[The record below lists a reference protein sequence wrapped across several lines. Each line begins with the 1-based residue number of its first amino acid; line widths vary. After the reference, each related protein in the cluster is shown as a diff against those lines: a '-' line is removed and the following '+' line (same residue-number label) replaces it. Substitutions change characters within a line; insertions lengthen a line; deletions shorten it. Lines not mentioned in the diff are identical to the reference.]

1 MKNNSF
7 RFLWIGQ
14 LFANLGDVF
23 YVVGLI
29 SILYSVTGSA
39 MYLALLPFLNTF
51 GRFISSF
58 ISPLLLNR
66 YRLKSLLISSQ
77 LSKTTILL
85 LLASWM
91 SFQSLLGI
99 WYIVCCILLI
109 AFFDGWAMP
118 ATNAIVPR
126 LVKESE
132 LLKANSFISVINE
145 TVQLGGWALG
155 GLLVALIN
163 GQNVIW
169 LTFFLFV
176 LSTIMMVQIV
186 DNTPIQVKEEKQKT
200 FEALKEGWLTIWKTP
215 IFRSIH
221 VMIFIEA
228 IANVVWVAAIL
239 YVFVNEVLNVT
250 EAWWGYINTAFF
262 LGLILGG
269 VFCSRYSVKIE
280 KNMRKTVLYSSFGVS
295 IVTLLF
301 GLNSVAWVAL
311 IMVAVSG
318 FIDQMKGITIN
329 TYLQKEASI
338 EDLPRI
344 YSAQY
349 SMVSLVFGFS
359 SLAFGGIAEYCSVQL
374 AFIVAGLLLAG
385 SGIYILTIKNRF
397 PNNYKLAENN

>member
-145 TVQLGGWALG
+145 TVHLGGWALG

>member
-1 MKNNSF
+1 MKSKSF

-29 SILYSVTGSA
+29 SILYTVTESV

-66 YRLKSLLISSQ
+66 YRLKLLLINSQ

-85 LLASWM
+85 ILAFWV
-91 SFQSLLGI
+91 SFQSSLGI
-99 WYIVCCILLI
+99 WFIVCCILLI

-118 ATNAIVPR
+118 ATDALIPR

-132 LLKANSFISVINE
+132 LLKANSFMSVINE
-145 TVQLGGWALG
+145 TVQLGGWAMG
-155 GLLVALIN
+155 GILVALIN

-169 LTFFLFV
+169 LTFVLFV
-176 LSTIMMVQIV
+176 LSTVMMIRIV
-186 DNTPIQVKEEKQKT
+186 DDTPFQVKDEKQKT
-200 FEALKEGWLTIWKTP
+200 FETLKEGWFIIWKNPT
-215 IFRSIH
+215 FRSIH
-221 VMIFIEA
+221 VMIFMEA
-228 IANVVWVAAIL
+228 MANVVWVAAIL

-269 VFCSRYSVKIE
+269 VICSRFSLKIE
-280 KNMRKTVLYSSFGVS
+280 KIMRKTVLFSSFGVS
-295 IVTLLF
+295 IITFLF
-301 GLNSVAWVAL
+301 GLNSIAWVAL
-311 IMVAVSG
+311 ILVAFSG
-318 FIDQMKGITIN
+318 FIDQIKGITIR
-329 TYLQKEASI
+329 TYLQKEAAA
-338 EDLPRI
+338 EDLPKI

-349 SMVSLVFGFS
+349 SMVTLVFGFS
-359 SLAFGGIAEYCSVQL
+359 TLAFGGIAEFSVQL
-374 AFIVAGLLLAG
+374 AFLISGLLLTG
-385 SGIYILTIKNRF
+385 SAIYMLIVKKRF
-397 PNNYKLAENN
+397 PDNYTLE

>member
-145 TVQLGGWALG
+145 TVHLGGWALG

-280 KNMRKTVLYSSFGVS
+280 KNMRKIVLYSSFGVS

>member
-301 GLNSVAWVAL
+301 ALNSVAWVAL

>member
-338 EDLPRI
+338 EDLARI

-385 SGIYILTIKNRF
+385 SGIYILTIKNQF

>member
-29 SILYSVTGSA
+29 SILYTVTESV

-66 YRLKSLLISSQ
+66 YRLKSLLVSSQ

-85 LLASWM
+85 ILAIWV
-91 SFQSLLGI
+91 SFQSSLGI
-99 WYIVCCILLI
+99 WFIVCCILLI

-118 ATNAIVPR
+118 ATDAIIPR
-126 LVKESE
+126 LVKKSE
-132 LLKANSFISVINE
+132 LLKANSFISVVNE

-169 LTFFLFV
+169 LTFILFV
-176 LSTIMMVQIV
+176 LSTIMMIRVV
-186 DNTPIQVKEEKQKT
+186 DNTTFQIKEEKQKT
-200 FEALKEGWLTIWKTP
+200 FATLKEGWLTIWKIP

-269 VFCSRYSVKIE
+269 VVCSRYSVKIE
-280 KNMRKTVLYSSFGVS
+280 KNMRKIVIYSSFGVS

-301 GLNSVAWVAL
+301 GLNSVAWLAL
-311 IMVAVSG
+311 ILVAFSG
-318 FIDQMKGITIN
+318 FIDQIKGITIH
-329 TYLQKEASI
+329 TYIQKEASA
-338 EDLPRI
+338 EDLPKI

-359 SLAFGGIAEYCSVQL
+359 TLAFGGIAEYISVQL
-374 AFIVAGLLLAG
+374 AFLIAGLLLAG
-385 SGIYILTIKNRF
+385 SGIYLLTIKKRL
-397 PNNYKLAENN
+397 PNNYKLEEKN